1 MQNAHGSLG
10 NLAISNQSMAHY
22 MLQCIKTWGRPA
34 TRRRVGPRRVWI
46 FVMSAQTAN
55 SQFPFQLPTLSYIDA
70 KWEEPELR
78 APDCR
83 AARQGLGLR
92 AWLSRQF
99 AGLAAW
105 RRDSQAL
112 AELSS
117 MSDHE
122 LMDIGLNRGDLP
134 RVFQRPFNDDLH
146 RRGSRV

>member
-1 MQNAHGSLG
+1 
-10 NLAISNQSMAHY
+10 
-22 MLQCIKTWGRPA
+22 
-34 TRRRVGPRRVWI
+34 
-46 FVMSAQTAN
+46 MSAQTAN

-78 APDCR
+78 APAAAPAAPRR
-83 AARQGLGLR
+83 AGLR
-92 AWLSRQF
+92 AWLSRRV

-134 RVFQRPFNDDLH
+134 RVFQRQFNDDLH
-146 RRGSRV
+146 RRGSRA